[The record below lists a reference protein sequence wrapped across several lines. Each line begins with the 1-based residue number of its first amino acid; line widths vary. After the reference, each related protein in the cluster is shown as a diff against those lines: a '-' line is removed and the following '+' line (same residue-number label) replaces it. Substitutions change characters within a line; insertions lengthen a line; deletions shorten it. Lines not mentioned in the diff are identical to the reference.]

1 MFVFT
6 HQYLLDAFTQIY
18 SNAGMNRRNRNM
30 YLSIILMS
38 GVFTFL
44 VLINPIFYSSTG
56 ESSQEVRQNNT
67 NSKKVLGANST
78 KSDNQGC
85 TSEKPIIGWIDYS
98 GKKTLQ
104 YSLPEGEKP
113 SSCFGTIE
121 EGNKE
126 GYFYQ

>member
-1 MFVFT
+1 
-6 HQYLLDAFTQIY
+6 
-18 SNAGMNRRNRNM
+18 M
-30 YLSIILMS
+30 YLSIIIMS

-44 VLINPIFYSSTG
+44 VLINPIFYPSTG
-56 ESSQEVRQNNT
+56 ESSQEVRQNNVNT
-67 NSKKVLGANST
+67 KKVLGANST
-78 KSDNQGC
+78 KPITQGC
-85 TSEKPIIGWIDYS
+85 SELKPIIGWIDYS

-113 SSCFGTIE
+113 SSCFGSIE